1 MTAARLSHGTDTL
14 TQIVRQQLIS
24 AYVAMRDELVR
35 FLSARLGQ
43 AVVAEDIYQDMFVR
57 LNTAHLP
64 DEIGSPRAFLY
75 RMAFNLANDHRRAS
89 SRRVVRDG
97 AWLDVA
103 TQSNGGETIS
113 DHPDVDRAIDAR
125 REIQQMLV
133 ALSDLSP
140 KCREVFTLH
149 RLQGLRHRQVAESL
163 GITTKTV
170 EKHMTAAL
178 KQLTLRLRQGKRS

>member
-1 MTAARLSHGTDTL
+1 
-14 TQIVRQQLIS
+14 
-24 AYVAMRDELVR
+24 MRDELVR

-43 AVVAEDIYQDMFVR
+43 AAIAEDIYQDMFVR
-57 LNTAHLP
+57 LNTAQLP

-75 RMAFNLANDHRRAS
+75 RTAFNLANDHRRAL
-89 SRRVVRDG
+89 SRRVARDG

-103 TQSNGGETIS
+103 TQSSGGEAIS
-113 DHPDVDRAIDAR
+113 DHPDVDQAIDAR
-125 REIQQMLV
+125 REMQLMLA
-133 ALSDLSP
+133 ALDDLSP

-149 RLQGLRHRQVAESL
+149 RLRGLSHRQVAENL

-178 KQLTLRLRQGKRS
+178 KQLALRLRPGDKP

>member
-1 MTAARLSHGTDTL
+1 MTPVHRTATTVSE
-14 TQIVRQQLIS
+14 IVRTQLIS
-24 AYVAMRDELVR
+24 AYVAMRGELVR

-43 AVVAEDIYQDMFVR
+43 AALAEDIYQDIFVR
-57 LNTAHLP
+57 LNAAHLP
-64 DEIGSPRAFLY
+64 DEVESPRAFLY

-89 SRRVVRDG
+89 SRRVARDG
-97 AWLDVA
+97 AWVDLA
-103 TQSNGGETIS
+103 TQSAGGEAVS

-125 REIQQMLV
+125 RQMQVLLA
-133 ALSDLSP
+133 ALNDLSP

-149 RLQGLRHRQVAESL
+149 RLRGLSHREVAERL

-178 KQLTLRLRQGKRS
+178 KQLALKLRGGD

>member
-1 MTAARLSHGTDTL
+1 MTQT
-14 TQIVRQQLIS
+14 VRQQLIS
-24 AYVAMRDELVR
+24 EYVAMRDELVR

-43 AVVAEDIYQDMFVR
+43 AAAAEDIYQDMFVR
-57 LNTAHLP
+57 LNTAQLP

-75 RMAFNLANDHRRAS
+75 RTAFNLANDHRRAL
-89 SRRVVRDG
+89 SRRVARDG

-103 TQSNGGETIS
+103 TLSTAGEAIS

-125 REIQQMLV
+125 REMQLMLA
-133 ALSDLSP
+133 ALNDLSP

-149 RLQGLRHRQVAESL
+149 RLRGLSHRQVAENL

-178 KQLTLRLRQGKRS
+178 KQLTQKLRQEDKS

>member
-1 MTAARLSHGTDTL
+1 M

-24 AYVAMRDELVR
+24 IYVAMRDELVR
-35 FLSARLGQ
+35 FLSARSGQ
-43 AVVAEDIYQDMFVR
+43 AALAEDIYHDIFVR

-75 RMAFNLANDHRRAS
+75 RMAFNLANDHRRAA
-89 SRRVVRDG
+89 SRRVARDG

-103 TQSNGGETIS
+103 TQSAGGEAIS
-113 DHPDVDRAIDAR
+113 DQPDVDRAIDAR
-125 REIQQMLV
+125 RQVEHMLA

-140 KCREVFTLH
+140 KCRQVFTLH
-149 RLQGLRHRQVAESL
+149 RLQGLSHRQVAETL

-178 KQLTLRLRQGKRS
+178 KQLTLKLRQGERS

>member
-1 MTAARLSHGTDTL
+1 M

-24 AYVAMRDELVR
+24 AYVDMRDELVR

-43 AVVAEDIYQDMFVR
+43 AALAEDIYQDMFVR
-57 LNTAHLP
+57 LNTAQIP
-64 DEIGSPRAFLY
+64 DEVGSPRAFLY
-75 RMAFNLANDHRRAS
+75 RTALNLANDHRRAL
-89 SRRVVRDG
+89 SRRVARDG

-103 TQSNGGETIS
+103 TQSAGGETIS
-113 DHPDVDRAIDAR
+113 DHPDVDRAIDVR
-125 REIQQMLV
+125 REMQLMLA

-149 RLQGLRHRQVAESL
+149 RLKGFSHRQVAENL

-178 KQLTLRLRQGKRS
+178 KQLTLKLRPGDKP